1 MRLVM
6 GDERLDGADD
16 LGVGDMLSDD
26 QDASGPTGG
35 GRAPGLIRLGLLTAL
50 ITGVLDQANKWWML
64 TVYDIDQKGQ
74 VAVLPFMD
82 LVYVLNRGISYG
94 LFTQSDQRGQYM
106 LAGIAVVV
114 SVGLLIWL
122 MRGEQNRL
130 SAVSIGLIVGG
141 ALANAIDRIH
151 LGGVADFYL
160 LHGFGFS
167 WYVFNIADVAIVA
180 GVIGLLIDV
189 FVANRDNASKRSQ

>member
-1 MRLVM
+1 
-6 GDERLDGADD
+6 
-16 LGVGDMLSDD
+16 MLSDD
-26 QDASGPTGG
+26 PGHSAGRG
-35 GRAPGLIRLGLLTAL
+35 GRTDGLVSLGLITAL
-50 ITGVLDQANKWWML
+50 VTCVLDQFNKWWML

-74 VAVLPFMD
+74 VAFLPFMD

-94 LFTQSDQRGQYM
+94 LFTQSDQRGQFV
-106 LAGIAVVV
+106 LAAVALVV

-130 SAVSIGLIVGG
+130 SALSIGLIIGG
-141 ALANAIDRIH
+141 AIGNAIDRIH

-180 GVIGLLIDV
+180 GVVGLLIDV
-189 FVANRDNASKRSQ
+189 FWANRATASKPS

>member
-1 MRLVM
+1 
-6 GDERLDGADD
+6 
-16 LGVGDMLSDD
+16 MLSDD

-151 LGGVADFYL
+151 LGGVADFL
-160 LHGFGFS
+160 PPNQISPRPGLQLPRGPMAVS
-167 WYVFNIADVAIVA
+167 ASVPWVA
-180 GVIGLLIDV
+180 L
-189 FVANRDNASKRSQ
+189 RSSALRQNSSC